1 MLWEVDIHPA
11 AGQPDLTA
19 RQVETA
25 AAELGIAANLQVHS
39 ARGFLIQGELD
50 EKQIARLAAELLA
63 DVVVE
68 RTVVAP
74 VGDESLLAICH
85 CDHLTS
91 PVPYPSPPSFTFS
104 PSPA

>member
-11 AGQPDLTA
+11 AGQPDLAA

-39 ARGFLIQGELD
+39 ARGFLIQGDLD
-50 EKQIARLAAELLA
+50 ERQIARLAAELLA

-68 RTVVAP
+68 RDRRCAGRRGSFVADAF
-74 VGDESLLAICH
+74 GE
-85 CDHLTS
+85 
-91 PVPYPSPPSFTFS
+91 
-104 PSPA
+104 